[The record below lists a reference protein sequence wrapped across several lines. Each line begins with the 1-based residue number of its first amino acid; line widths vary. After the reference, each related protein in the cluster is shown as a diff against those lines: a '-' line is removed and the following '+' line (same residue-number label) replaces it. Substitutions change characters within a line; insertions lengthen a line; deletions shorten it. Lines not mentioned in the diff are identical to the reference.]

1 LAISIRSAII
11 YNDFYDRIAAT
22 CVPGAI
28 IEIGGGVGNLKERLA
43 DVIATDAQFAPW
55 LDAVADAQRLP
66 FAPCSAANIVMID
79 VLHHLEYPA
88 AFFREAQ
95 CVLRPGGRVVMV
107 EPAIT
112 WGSTLFYRL
121 LHHEPVCMSADILKE
136 GRPNRRRNPYDSNQA
151 IPTLLATRDRNRF
164 HSLFPDLRIVQVDWF
179 AFAAY
184 PMSGGFKSWNLISK
198 NLARC
203 LLQVERRIESV
214 IGRFGAFRMM
224 LVIDKVTK
232 HGRFVFDTSRPDG
245 APQKLLNV
253 SELTRLGWH
262 GKTPL
267 RDGIAAAYSDFLA
280 NGGRRSSAR
289 LQEDATTNA

>member
-1 LAISIRSAII
+1 MRAIKDTCEKLRHYRATWERKPALRVI

-28 IEIGGGVGNLKERLA
+28 IEIGGGIGNLKERLA
-43 DVIATDAQFAPW
+43 DVIATDIQFAPW
-55 LDAVADAQRLP
+55 VDAVADAQYLP

-79 VLHHLEYPA
+79 VLHHLEYPI
-88 AFFREAQ
+88 AFFLEAQ
-95 CVLRPGGRVVMV
+95 RVLRAGGRLVMV

-121 LHHEPVCMSADILKE
+121 MHPEPVRMSADILRE
-136 GRPNRRRNPYDSNQA
+136 GRPDPHRDPYDSNQA

-184 PMSGGFKSWNLISK
+184 PMSGGFKSWSLISE
-198 NLARC
+198 NLARR
-203 LLQVERRIESV
+203 LLQVERRIESAV
-214 IGRFGAFRMM
+214 GRFGAFRMM

-232 HGRFVFDTSRPDG
+232 QDLCSRRVPRC
-245 APQKLLNV
+245 KSLTLSLLA
-253 SELTRLGWH
+253 L
-262 GKTPL
+262 
-267 RDGIAAAYSDFLA
+267 
-280 NGGRRSSAR
+280 
-289 LQEDATTNA
+289 